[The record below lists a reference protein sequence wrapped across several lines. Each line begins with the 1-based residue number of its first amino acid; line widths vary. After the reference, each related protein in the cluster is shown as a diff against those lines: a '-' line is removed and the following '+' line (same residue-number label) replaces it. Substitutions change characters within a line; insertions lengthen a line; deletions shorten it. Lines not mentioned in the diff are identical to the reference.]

1 MGLGRHLLAD
11 LHGIA
16 PHCLSD
22 PARIEAL
29 LREAAALAGATP
41 LAGHFHHFG
50 EGLGVTG
57 VLLLCESHM
66 TIHTWPEHGFAAI
79 DVFMCGEAEPE
90 RAVEALR
97 LHLQPARLDLSSS
110 VRGHLLPAGPDV

>member
-11 LHGIA
+11 LHGVA
-16 PHCLSD
+16 PHRLSD
-22 PARIEAL
+22 PAWIESR
-29 LREAAALAGATP
+29 LREAAAEAGATP